1 LSVSDSDPDELRL
14 ALVLNG
20 GVSLAIWISGVVAE
34 IDALRRCDGPVT
46 ATAGDGDS
54 SLGIYR
60 ALAGALGVRV
70 RVDVIAGTSAGG
82 LNGGML
88 GAAVAA
94 GEPYANVR
102 QLWMELG
109 DLGGLLQTAKH
120 QRSLLLGEQMLYGK
134 LRDRL
139 VPTLRDAAT
148 KGDDPEEDG
157 RRVRV
162 ILTGTDIAGVTRDTL
177 DSFGGTLKIT
187 DHRLHAR
194 FAYGGDAGGTD
205 TPGGWAAMLPDGP
218 AERTAMAEAVARAAR
233 TSASF
238 PIAFE
243 SSELLL
249 AGEADAASNS
259 ALGDALTTRDGHNVA
274 DVMRGEHRAA
284 PLRRWAMDGGVLD
297 NSPIT
302 AVLETMTGLSA
313 ERPVQRAVLFVVPYT
328 DDPARDPDP
337 EPGFSEVLGT
347 VLNMPRDVGF
357 TDHLEEV
364 ERDLARRAGDRTT
377 YDRLLGLPA
386 GVLQPLAESMYPA
399 FWQLRAVTS
408 VWSLLQAYR
417 TVLAEPPQAG
427 VALPGQQLAGR
438 LAKLAEDAQVRWLPA
453 KKAPVASLW
462 SGVADDA
469 SEWRFGGAPPERIA
483 LRIADW
489 LMGAREVLP
498 EDASDQRDDLA
509 RRQGALHTAIRTFR
523 ASEQERRAAEGQA
536 VAGARAAT
544 ANGTLAQIDLV
555 RLSSGTWTSD
565 RQIAARTLLDAV
577 AQTLV
582 DVQLLGLPAPASGFL
597 SIEGVDRN
605 TSKADVARRLLMA
618 DVAWRALRGELD
630 DEHQAS
636 NRYEFLRLN
645 AAAPPPF
652 QLRTDTEHW
661 KRANGDP
668 QQKLFGL
675 QLGHFAGFV
684 RSSWRANDFLWGRL
698 DGAARLVDLLL
709 APSRLQRSPV
719 AYETMEAIP
728 GLRLPLP
735 EKKGTFLDPAD
746 HGELEAWRAC
756 LQDSLA
762 LGILGTELENVSISM
777 GSDTDEHEF
786 SPEGD
791 LVAALRAGDLE
802 TRFAAYA
809 RALAESAPDTIK
821 TRVMDERNSDGGARL
836 AVRTLDV
843 GVSYLEAEGGPLK
856 LAGRLLDAPV
866 HVIGGLVAVR
876 AEAHR
881 IWRVIREHMPSND
894 STTP

>member
-1 LSVSDSDPDELRL
+1 MSDSDPDELRL

-34 IDALRRCDGPVT
+34 IDALRRADGAAGTTP
-46 ATAGDGDS
+46 GDGDS

-60 ALAGALGVRV
+60 ALVDALGLRV

-102 QLWMELG
+102 QLWMDLG

-120 QRSLLLGEQMLYGK
+120 PRSLLLGEEMLYGK

-139 VPTLRDAAT
+139 VPTLRDAAN
-148 KGDDPEEDG
+148 GADDPEQVG

-162 ILTGTDIAGVTRDTL
+162 ILTGTDIAGVTRDTQ
-177 DSFGGTLKIT
+177 DSFGGMLKIT

-194 FAYGGDAGGTD
+194 FAYGGDAGGDD
-205 TPGGWAAMLPDGP
+205 TPGGWAEMLPPGAD
-218 AERTAMAEAVARAAR
+218 ERTAMAEAVARAAR

-249 AGEADAASNS
+249 AGAADVMSNS
-259 ALGDALTTRDGHNVA
+259 ALGDALATRDGHNVA
-274 DVMRGEHRAA
+274 AVMRDEHRPA

-297 NSPIT
+297 NSPIA

-328 DDPARDPDP
+328 DDPAQDPDP
-337 EPGFSEVLGT
+337 EPGLSRVLDT
-347 VLNMPRDVGF
+347 VLNMPRDMGF
-357 TDHLEEV
+357 ADHLEEV

-377 YDRLLGLPA
+377 YDRLLALPV
-386 GVLQPLAESMYPA
+386 GVLQPLAESVYRS
-399 FWQLRAVTS
+399 FWRLRAVTS

-417 TVLAEPPQAG
+417 GTLDSPLESG
-427 VALPGQQLAGR
+427 VALPGQQLASA
-438 LAKLAEDAQVRWLPA
+438 LETLAETAQVRWLPPVD
-453 KKAPVASLW
+453 APATGLW
-462 SGVADDA
+462 DGLVGDA
-469 SEWRFGGAPPERIA
+469 SEWRFGGAPPERVA

-498 EDASDQRDDLA
+498 ENASDLRDGLA
-509 RRQGALHTAIRTFR
+509 RRQALVHGAIRTYR
-523 ASEQERRAAEGQA
+523 ASEQARRAEEGRSIAE
-536 VAGARAAT
+536 ARAASASGKLT
-544 ANGTLAQIDLV
+544 
-555 RLSSGTWTSD
+555 RLDIVERSSATWTSE
-565 RQIAARTLLDAV
+565 RQAAARALLDAV
-577 AQTLV
+577 AQALV
-582 DVQLLGLPAPASGFL
+582 DVQQLDLPERARSYVQ
-597 SIEGVDRN
+597 IEGVDRS
-605 TSKADVARRLLMA
+605 TSQEDVARRLLMA
-618 DVAWRALRGELD
+618 DIAWRALRGELD

-652 QLRTDTEHW
+652 QPRTDAEHW
-661 KRANGDP
+661 KRENGDP

-698 DGAARLVDLLL
+698 DGAARLVDLLI
-709 APSRLQRSPV
+709 APSRLQRSPL
-719 AYETMEAIP
+719 AYETMAAIP
-728 GLRLPLP
+728 GLRLPVPARRGPFLNP
-735 EKKGTFLDPAD
+735 LDPD
-746 HGELEAWRAC
+746 ELEDWRSC
-756 LQDSLA
+756 LQDTLA
-762 LGILGTELENVSISM
+762 LGILGAELENVAAAM
-777 GSDTDEHEF
+777 GVDTNERAF
-786 SPEGD
+786 APESD
-791 LVAALRAGDLE
+791 LVETLRAGDLRD
-802 TRFAAYA
+802 RFAAYA
-809 RALAESAPDTIK
+809 LALAEAAPHTIK
-821 TRVMDERNSDGGARL
+821 TRVSDERGSDGGAQL

-843 GVSYLEAEGGPLK
+843 GVSFLEAEGGPLS

-866 HVIGGLVAVR
+866 HVAGGLVAMR

-881 IWRVIREHMPSND
+881 IWRVIREHIPGHD